1 MMKTIAFIAILC
13 LGSAAFAQDDS
24 SAGATGFGFQAGIS
38 LGTDIITDSSGDPE
52 TWNSLGFKP
61 DLSIGPF
68 GVGFDFTMRFK
79 LMPPDKDIAL
89 EIYPGDW
96 IPDEDTGKGI
106 LDLYLPKIMYVRYG
120 QRGDPLFV
128 KLGSIDDLTLGNGFL
143 VGNYSN
149 TRFLPELRIFGLN
162 VGVDGQLFNFP
173 FVGVEALTGNLA
185 RFDVFGTRVFVRP
198 LITTS
203 IPILKDMQVGATIAI
218 DTDPETFVPSDDQVG
233 YDSVAIGGADIFVP
247 LIKSEL
253 FPLAAFMEL
262 GFQPKG
268 RTGFMLGAGGRALG
282 FITYGA
288 QLRFLG
294 AGFIPVYFDANY
306 DLYRAAKA
314 QFMADDPIGDAFAG
328 WLAKAGT
335 SLFDDKIYF
344 EVSVDGPFRAAEA
357 GSTFQADYPHLRG
370 VAGLREGVL
379 GGFFFDFVYEKYF
392 LGMENAFFA
401 DLVDPN
407 NAVITTA
414 VNYQSGAAIF
424 TLMYNLRY
432 NPDPAAT
439 KRFNVTSSLVTTI
452 KF

>member
-1 MMKTIAFIAILC
+1 MKKTIAFIAILC
-13 LGSAAFAQDDS
+13 VGAIAFAQDDP
-24 SAGATGFGFQAGIS
+24 ATGDTGFGFQAGIS
-38 LGTDIITDSSGDPE
+38 LGTDIITDPDSGLPD

-68 GVGFDFTMRFK
+68 GVGFDFTLRFK
-79 LMPPDKDIAL
+79 LMPDEDTAFKA
-89 EIYPGDW
+89 YPGDW
-96 IPDEDTGKGI
+96 VPDNGKTI

-173 FVGVEALTGNLA
+173 FVGIEALTGNLA
-185 RFDVFGTRVFVRP
+185 RFDVFGTRLFVRP

-203 IPILKDMQVGATIAI
+203 LPILKDMQVGVTIAI
-218 DTDPETFVPSDDQVG
+218 DTDPETFVPDDLQVG

-247 LIKSEL
+247 LIKSQL

-262 GFQPKG
+262 GIQPQG

-288 QLRFLG
+288 QLRLLG

-306 DLYRAAKA
+306 DLFRAGKA
-314 QFMADDPIGDAFAG
+314 QFIEQDPADLGLENFAG
-328 WLAKAGT
+328 WRSSEKG
-335 SLFDDKIYF
+335 IC
-344 EVSVDGPFRAAEA
+344 
-357 GSTFQADYPHLRG
+357 
-370 VAGLREGVL
+370 
-379 GGFFFDFVYEKYF
+379 FV
-392 LGMENAFFA
+392 
-401 DLVDPN
+401 
-407 NAVITTA
+407 
-414 VNYQSGAAIF
+414 
-424 TLMYNLRY
+424 
-432 NPDPAAT
+432 
-439 KRFNVTSSLVTTI
+439 I
-452 KF
+452 KSI